1 MNRRAFVVHFIC
13 LVALLSAASAQQQ
26 QFANLGDIQLQS
38 GESLRDCHLGYRTYG
53 KLNADKSNAIL
64 FPTWSGGTSEQLQD
78 AIVKDKFADPAIY
91 FVVTVDALS
100 NGVSSSPSNS
110 SVQPRMQFP
119 RITIRDMVETQHELL
134 TRVLGIHHL
143 KAVMGISMGGMQTFQ
158 WIVAYPD
165 FMDKAIPLVGSPR
178 LAPYDLV
185 LWQTQIDAIMNDP
198 AWKGGNYEK
207 NPARTAEV
215 EFGDLFLSTPERFNQ
230 SRTRE
235 KALQEL
241 AEAPAKAQGSDAN
254 NKIRQAQAM
263 MALDVSLSFDGS
275 MQRAAGEVKA
285 KVFVIAS
292 KTDLTVTPGPAIDFA
307 HLLNAKLLVLDDDC
321 GHGAPGCE
329 VKTIV
334 PAIAAFLTQ
343 P

>member
-1 MNRRAFVVHFIC
+1 MVETHYKTLAEPPH
-13 LVALLSAASAQQQ
+13 ALLLESGRTLASLTIAY
-26 QFANLGDIQLQS
+26 
-38 GESLRDCHLGYRTYG
+38 ETYG
-53 KLNADKSNAIL
+53 KLNADKSNVVL
-64 FPTWSGGTSEQLQD
+64 FPTWAGGTSAELHD
-78 AIVKDKFADPAIY
+78 AIVTAKFVDPAIY
-91 FVVTVDALS
+91 FVIAVDALS

-110 SVQPRMQFP
+110 STQPRMQFP

-165 FMDKAIPLVGSPR
+165 FMDKAIPIVGSPR

-185 LWQTQIDAIMNDP
+185 LWQTQIDAIMNDA
-198 AWKGGNYEK
+198 AWKGGNYET
-207 NPARTAEV
+207 NPARTAEQ
-215 EFGDLFLSTPERFNQ
+215 EFGDLFLSTPELFNQ

-263 MALDVSLSFDGS
+263 MALDISLPFDGS
-275 MQRAAGEVKA
+275 MQRAAAAVKA

-334 PAIAAFLTQ
+334 PAMAAFLAQ